1 MTDNPDAQT
10 RFLFVSEWRSYIPGF
25 LFCVAFAFVGMNLDR
40 LIVNYHK
47 ANQASIAIPL
57 LEESMQESLAAG
69 DASAAAATRSAIDG
83 HLASLQ
89 KVDGSVGEHWEW
101 ATFLSE
107 KAQMRY
113 VAILLLGGI
122 LIRNLLPLPRTL
134 LPGIS
139 IARPIIKPGIIILGV
154 HYVWA
159 DVVKVGGVGLGLTVV
174 FIFGTAVIVM
184 WLCRRFG
191 VSDGLGGIMGAGTGV
206 CGVSAIIATSPVVRA
221 SPIEM
226 AYAIGTILFFG
237 TLMLFTMPYIGSS
250 IDLSES
256 QFGAWSAVAI
266 LNTAQLVA
274 AAEWYGTEARDTA
287 VLINVARIMF
297 LPLVVLF
304 ALWFYVIRTG
314 DASGQSINKWQLV
327 KDKFPVF
334 ILGFFLLVLLN
345 SMNFDALG
353 GPKVSGSPFWAMNA
367 VYTWFFAVGFA
378 GIGLSIS
385 VADMK
390 KAGGAAFTIGMV
402 AALVKMIL
410 GLAVVLLLGSEL
422 LRVTGSS

>member
-1 MTDNPDAQT
+1 VT
-10 RFLFVSEWRSYIPGF
+10 RLNTLFVPDWGKYVPGF
-25 LFCVAFAFVGMNLDR
+25 LFCLLFAFVGMNADR
-40 LIVNYHK
+40 LIGSYHK
-47 ANQASIAIPL
+47 ANIASQAIPA
-57 LEESMQESLAAG
+57 LEQSLAATEITVDAESLAG
-69 DASAAAATRSAIDG
+69 TRKTLKKHTAALARVGG
-83 HLASLQ
+83 H
-89 KVDGSVGEHWEW
+89 VGQRWDW
-101 ATFLSE
+101 ATFLYE
-107 KAQMRY
+107 QAQLKY

-122 LIRNLLPLPRTL
+122 LIRNLLPLPKSL
-134 LPGIS
+134 IPGIS

-159 DVVKVGGVGLGLTVV
+159 DVVKVGGLGLGLVIV
-174 FIFGTAVIVM
+174 FIFGTAIVVM
-184 WLCRRFG
+184 WLCKRLG

-206 CGVSAIIATSPVVRA
+206 CGVSAIIATSPVVRS

-237 TLMLFTMPYIGSS
+237 TLMLFTMPYIGNS

-287 VLINVARIMF
+287 VLINVARIML

-304 ALWFYVIRTG
+304 SLWFYILRTG
-314 DASGQSINKWQLV
+314 KQEPDLKINKWRLV

-345 SMNFDALG
+345 SLNIESLG
-353 GPKVSGSPFWAMNA
+353 GPGTSGSPFWAMNA
-367 VYTWFFAVGFA
+367 VYKWCFAVGFA

-385 VADMK
+385 IDDMK
-390 KAGGAAFTIGMV
+390 KAGGAAFTIGMI
-402 AALVKMIL
+402 AALVKMVL
-410 GLAVVLLLGSEL
+410 GLGAVLLIGSEVM
-422 LRVTGSS
+422 RVTGS

>member
-1 MTDNPDAQT
+1 
-10 RFLFVSEWRSYIPGF
+10 
-25 LFCVAFAFVGMNLDR
+25 MNLER
-40 LIVNYHK
+40 VIGNYHK
-47 ANQASIAIPL
+47 AN
-57 LEESMQESLAAG
+57 
-69 DASAAAATRSAIDG
+69 
-83 HLASLQ
+83 LASLGIPGLEQ
-89 KVDGSVGEHWEW
+89 ELQEMLESGDDAESIAAIRRAIETHRSTLDKVEGTAGQRWSW
-101 ATFLSE
+101 ATFLYE
-107 KAQMRY
+107 KAQFTY

-122 LIRNLLPLPRTL
+122 LIRNTLPIPQMLI
-134 LPGIS
+134 PGIS

-174 FIFGTAVIVM
+174 FIFGTAVVVM
-184 WLCRRFG
+184 WLCKKWG

-206 CGVSAIIATSPVVRA
+206 CGVSAIIATSPVVRS

-250 IDLSES
+250 IDMSES
-256 QFGAWSAVAI
+256 EFGAWAAVAI

-304 ALWFYVIRTG
+304 SLWFYVLRTG
-314 DASGQSINKWQLV
+314 KQEPGHEINKWQLV

-345 SMNFDALG
+345 SLNLTSLG
-353 GPKVSGSPFWAMNA
+353 GPKITGSTFWAMNA
-367 VYTWFFAVGFA
+367 VYKWFFAIGFA

-385 VADMK
+385 IADMK
-390 KAGGAAFTIGMV
+390 KAGGKAFTIGMV
-402 AALVKMIL
+402 AALVKMVL
-410 GLAVVLLLGSEL
+410 GLGAVMLIGSGLLQ
-422 LRVTGSS
+422 VTGS

>member
-1 MTDNPDAQT
+1 MKRP
-10 RFLFVSEWRSYIPGF
+10 RYLFVSGWRNYVPGF
-25 LFCVAFAFVGMNLDR
+25 LFCLVFAFAGMNLER
-40 LIVNYHK
+40 LIGNYHK
-47 ANQASIAIPL
+47 ADQASQAIPS
-57 LEESMQESLAAG
+57 LEQELQDLMESGFG
-69 DASAAAATRSAIDG
+69 DAPPVATSNAIDK
-83 HLASLQ
+83 HRAALD
-89 KVDGSVGEHWEW
+89 KVDGAVGQRWGW
-101 ATFLSE
+101 ATFLYE
-107 KAQMRY
+107 KAQFGY

-122 LIRNLLPLPRTL
+122 LIRNTLPLPKML

-154 HYVWA
+154 HYIWA
-159 DVVKVGGVGLGLTVV
+159 DIVKVGGVGLGLTAV
-174 FIFGTAVIVM
+174 FIFGTAIIVM
-184 WLCRRFG
+184 WLCKKWG

-206 CGVSAIIATSPVVRA
+206 CGVSAIIATSPVVRS

-237 TLMLFTMPYIGSS
+237 TLMLFTMPYIGES

-256 QFGAWSAVAI
+256 QFGGWAAVAI

-304 ALWFYVIRTG
+304 SLWFYILRTG
-314 DASGQSINKWQLV
+314 KLEPGQEINKWKLV

-334 ILGFFLLVLLN
+334 ILGFFLLVFLN
-345 SMNFDALG
+345 SLSLESLG
-353 GPKVSGSPFWAMNA
+353 GPKTTGSTFWAMNA
-367 VYTWFFAVGFA
+367 VYKWFFAVGFA

-385 VADMK
+385 IEDMK
-390 KAGGAAFTIGMV
+390 KAGGKAFTIGMV
-402 AALVKMIL
+402 AALVKMVL
-410 GLAVVLLLGSEL
+410 GLGAVLLIGSEW
-422 LRVTGSS
+422 LRVTGA

>member
-1 MTDNPDAQT
+1 MH
-10 RFLFVSEWRSYIPGF
+10 RLKHLFVPGWGRYVPGF
-25 LFCVAFAFVGMNLDR
+25 LFCLVFAYFGMNMDR
-40 LIVNYHK
+40 LIGTYHK
-47 ANQASIAIPL
+47 ANMASLAIPA
-57 LEESMQESLAAG
+57 LEQKLQAMMEAGDDDESSLA
-69 DASAAAATRSAIDG
+69 TRKAIEKHQGALD
-83 HLASLQ
+83 
-89 KVDGSVGEHWEW
+89 KVDGTVGQQWGW

-107 KAQMRY
+107 KAQLKY
-113 VAILLLGGI
+113 VAILLIGGI
-122 LIRNLLPLPRTL
+122 LIRNLLPLPKRL
-134 LPGIS
+134 IPGIS

-159 DVVKVGGVGLGLTVV
+159 DVIKVGGVGLGLTVV
-174 FIFGTAVIVM
+174 FIFGTAIVVM
-184 WLCRRFG
+184 WLCKKWG

-206 CGVSAIIATSPVVRA
+206 CGVSAIIATSPVVRS

-237 TLMLFTMPYIGSS
+237 TLMLFTMPYIGQG

-304 ALWFYVIRTG
+304 SVWFYILRTG
-314 DASGQSINKWQLV
+314 KQEPGHEIDKWQLV
-327 KDKFPVF
+327 KDKFPIF
-334 ILGFFLLVLLN
+334 ILGFFLLVFLN
-345 SMNFDALG
+345 SLNLASLG
-353 GPKVSGSPFWAMNA
+353 GPKITGSTFWAMNA
-367 VYTWFFAVGFA
+367 VYKWFFAVGFA

-385 VADMK
+385 VEDMK
-390 KAGGAAFTIGMV
+390 KAGGTAFTIGMV
-402 AALVKMIL
+402 AAFVKMVL
-410 GLAVVLLLGSEL
+410 GLGVVLLIGSEW
-422 LRVTGSS
+422 LRVTGG

>member
-1 MTDNPDAQT
+1 MKRPNY
-10 RFLFVSEWRSYIPGF
+10 LFVSGWGRYVPGF
-25 LFCVAFAFVGMNLDR
+25 LFCLVFAFVGMNLDR
-40 LIVNYHK
+40 LIGSYHK
-47 ANQASIAIPL
+47 ANLASQSIPAL
-57 LEESMQESLAAG
+57 QRQLQEMRESGVDDKSLAAVG
-69 DASAAAATRSAIDG
+69 SAIEKYRSALD
-83 HLASLQ
+83 
-89 KVDGSVGEHWEW
+89 KVDGKVGQRWGW

-107 KAQMRY
+107 KAQLKY
-113 VAILLLGGI
+113 VAILLIGGI
-122 LIRNLLPLPRTL
+122 LIRNMLPIPKILI
-134 LPGIS
+134 PGIS

-159 DVVKVGGVGLGLTVV
+159 DIVKVGGVGLGLTVV
-174 FIFGTAVIVM
+174 FIFGTAIVVM
-184 WLCRRFG
+184 WLCKKWG

-206 CGVSAIIATSPVVRA
+206 CGVSAIIATSPVVRS

-237 TLMLFTMPYIGSS
+237 TLMLFTMPYIGQS

-256 QFGAWSAVAI
+256 QFGAWAAVAI

-304 ALWFYVIRTG
+304 SLWFYILRTG
-314 DASGQSINKWQLV
+314 KQQPGHEIDKWQLV

-334 ILGFFLLVLLN
+334 ILGFFLLVFLN
-345 SMNFDALG
+345 SLNFGSLG
-353 GPKVSGSPFWAMNA
+353 GPEITGSPFWAMNA
-367 VYTWFFAVGFA
+367 VYKWFFAIGFA

-385 VADMK
+385 VEDMK
-390 KAGGAAFTIGMV
+390 KAGGKAFTIGMM
-402 AALVKMIL
+402 AAFVKMVL
-410 GLAVVLLLGSEL
+410 GLGVVLLIGSQW
-422 LRVTGSS
+422 LRVTGG

>member
-1 MTDNPDAQT
+1 MHRLKQ
-10 RFLFVSEWRSYIPGF
+10 LFVPDWGRYVPGF
-25 LFCVAFAFVGMNLDR
+25 LFCLVFAFFGMNMDR
-40 LIVNYHK
+40 LIGNYHK
-47 ANQASIAIPL
+47 ANVASLAIPA
-57 LEESMQESLAAG
+57 LEQGLQEMMESGGDDESSLA
-69 DASAAAATRSAIDG
+69 TRNAIEKHQGALDR
-83 HLASLQ
+83 
-89 KVDGSVGEHWEW
+89 VDGTVGQQWGW

-107 KAQMRY
+107 KAQLKY
-113 VAILLLGGI
+113 VAILLIGGI
-122 LIRNLLPLPRTL
+122 LIRNLLPLPKRL
-134 LPGIS
+134 IPGIG

-159 DVVKVGGVGLGLTVV
+159 DVIKVGGVGLGLTVV
-174 FIFGTAVIVM
+174 FIFGTAIVVM
-184 WLCRRFG
+184 WLCKKWG

-206 CGVSAIIATSPVVRA
+206 CGVSAIIATSPVVRS

-237 TLMLFTMPYIGSS
+237 TLMLFTMPYIGQS

-304 ALWFYVIRTG
+304 SLWFYVLRTG
-314 DASGQSINKWQLV
+314 KQEPGHEINKWQLV

-345 SMNFDALG
+345 SLNLASLG
-353 GPKVSGSPFWAMNA
+353 GPKITGSAFWAMNA
-367 VYTWFFAVGFA
+367 VYKWFFAIGFA

-385 VADMK
+385 IEDMK
-390 KAGGAAFTIGMV
+390 KAGGKAFMIGMV
-402 AALVKMIL
+402 AALVKMVL
-410 GLAVVLLLGSEL
+410 GLGAVMLIGSEWL
-422 LRVTGSS
+422 QVTGS

>member
-1 MTDNPDAQT
+1 MKRP
-10 RFLFVSEWRSYIPGF
+10 RYLFVSGWGRYVPGF
-25 LFCVAFAFVGMNLDR
+25 LFCVAFAFVGMNVDR
-40 LIVNYHK
+40 LIANYHK
-47 ANQASIAIPL
+47 ANVASLEIPG
-57 LEESMQESLAAG
+57 LEQQLQEMTASGDEAESLAATRT
-69 DASAAAATRSAIDG
+69 SIENHRSA
-83 HLASLQ
+83 LQ
-89 KVDGSVGEHWEW
+89 KVGGTVGQEWGW

-107 KAQMRY
+107 KAQMKY

-122 LIRNLLPLPRTL
+122 LIRNMLPIPKVLI
-134 LPGIS
+134 PGIS

-159 DVVKVGGVGLGLTVV
+159 DVIKVGGVGLGLTVV
-174 FIFGTAVIVM
+174 FIFGTAVVVM
-184 WLCRRFG
+184 WLCKKWG

-206 CGVSAIIATSPVVRA
+206 CGVSAIIATSPVVR
-221 SPIEM
+221 STPIEM

-237 TLMLFTMPYIGSS
+237 TLMLFTMPYIGQG

-256 QFGAWSAVAI
+256 QFGAWAAVAI

-304 ALWFYVIRTG
+304 SLWFYILRTG
-314 DASGQSINKWQLV
+314 KQEPGQEINKWRLV

-345 SMNFDALG
+345 SMNIESLG
-353 GPKVSGSPFWAMNA
+353 GPKIAGTPFWAMNA
-367 VYTWFFAVGFA
+367 VYTWFFAIGFA

-385 VADMK
+385 FEDMK
-390 KAGGAAFTIGMV
+390 KAGGKAFTIGMV
-402 AALVKMIL
+402 AALVKMVL
-410 GLAVVLLLGSEL
+410 GLGVVLLIGSEW
-422 LRVTGSS
+422 LRVTGA

>member
-1 MTDNPDAQT
+1 MKRPGY
-10 RFLFVSEWRSYIPGF
+10 LFVSGWGKYVPGF
-25 LFCVAFAFVGMNLDR
+25 LFCLVFAFAGMNLDR
-40 LIVNYHK
+40 FVGNYHN
-47 ANQASIAIPL
+47 ADVASLAIPGM
-57 LEESMQESLAAG
+57 EQKIQEMVESGDSKESLAAANKALEKQRNAL
-69 DASAAAATRSAIDG
+69 D
-83 HLASLQ
+83 
-89 KVDGSVGEHWEW
+89 KVDGTVGQHWGW

-107 KAQMRY
+107 KAQFKY

-122 LIRNLLPLPRTL
+122 LIRNLLPLPKTL
-134 LPGIS
+134 IPGIN

-159 DVVKVGGVGLGLTVV
+159 DVVRVGGVGLGLMLV
-174 FIFGTAVIVM
+174 FIFGTAIVVM
-184 WLCRRFG
+184 WLCKKLG

-206 CGVSAIIATSPVVRA
+206 CGVSAIIATSPVVRS

-237 TLMLFTMPYIGSS
+237 TLMLFTMPYVGQS
-250 IDLSES
+250 IELSEA

-287 VLINVARIMF
+287 VLMNVARIMF

-304 ALWFYVIRTG
+304 SLWFYVLRTG
-314 DASGQSINKWQLV
+314 KQQPGHEIKKWQLV

-345 SMNFDALG
+345 SLNLESLG
-353 GPKVSGSPFWAMNA
+353 GPKIEGSPFWAMNA
-367 VYTWFFAVGFA
+367 VYKWFFAVGFA
-378 GIGLSIS
+378 GIGRSIS
-385 VADMK
+385 FDDMK
-390 KAGGAAFTIGMV
+390 KAGGTAFTIGMV
-402 AALVKMIL
+402 AALVKMVL
-410 GLAVVLLLGSEL
+410 GLGVVLLIGSEW
-422 LRVTGSS
+422 LRVTGS

>member
-1 MTDNPDAQT
+1 MKRP
-10 RFLFVSEWRSYIPGF
+10 RYLFVSGWSRYAPGF
-25 LFCVAFAFVGMNLDR
+25 LFCLVFAFAGMNLER
-40 LIVNYHK
+40 LISNYHK
-47 ANQASIAIPL
+47 ADVASLEIPA
-57 LEESMQESLAAG
+57 LELHLQEMTASG
-69 DASAAAATRSAIDG
+69 DDAEA
-83 HLASLQ
+83 LASTRQAIESQRGALE
-89 KVDGSVGEHWEW
+89 KVNGTAGQRWGW
-101 ATFLSE
+101 ATFLYE
-107 KAQMRY
+107 KAQFTY

-122 LIRNLLPLPRTL
+122 LIRNTLPIPQMLI
-134 LPGIS
+134 PGIS

-159 DVVKVGGVGLGLTVV
+159 DVVKVGGVGLALTVV
-174 FIFGTAVIVM
+174 FIFGTAIVVM
-184 WLCRRFG
+184 WLCRKLG

-206 CGVSAIIATSPVVRA
+206 CGVSAIIATSPVVRS

-237 TLMLFTMPYIGSS
+237 TLMLFTMPYIGQG

-256 QFGAWSAVAI
+256 QFGAWAAVAI

-304 ALWFYVIRTG
+304 SLWFYILRTG
-314 DASGQSINKWQLV
+314 MQEPGSEISKWRLV

-345 SMNFDALG
+345 SLNLEALG
-353 GPKVSGSPFWAMNA
+353 GPKTTGSTFWAMNA
-367 VYTWFFAVGFA
+367 VYKWFFAIGFA

-385 VADMK
+385 IEDMK
-390 KAGGAAFTIGMV
+390 KAGGKAFTIGMV
-402 AALVKMIL
+402 AALVKMVL
-410 GLAVVLLLGSEL
+410 GLGVVLLIGSEW
-422 LRVTGSS
+422 LRVTGA

>member
-1 MTDNPDAQT
+1 MKRP
-10 RFLFVSEWRSYIPGF
+10 RYLFVSGWSRYVPGL
-25 LFCVAFAFVGMNLDR
+25 LFCLVFAFVGMNLDR
-40 LIVNYHK
+40 LISNYHN
-47 ANQASIAIPL
+47 ANVASLAIPV
-57 LEESMQESLAAG
+57 LERQQQEMRESGVDNKSVEAIG
-69 DASAAAATRSAIDG
+69 SAIKKYRSA
-83 HLASLQ
+83 LE
-89 KVDGSVGEHWEW
+89 KVDGEVGQKWGW

-107 KAQMRY
+107 KAQMKY

-122 LIRNLLPLPRTL
+122 LIRNTMPIPRIL
-134 LPGIS
+134 IPGIN

-174 FIFGTAVIVM
+174 FIFGTAIVVM
-184 WLCRRFG
+184 WLCRKWG

-206 CGVSAIIATSPVVRA
+206 CGVSAIIATSPVVRS

-226 AYAIGTILFFG
+226 AYSIGTILFFG
-237 TLMLFTMPYIGSS
+237 TLMLFTMPYIGKS
-250 IDLSES
+250 IDLSEAE
-256 QFGAWSAVAI
+256 FGAWSAVAI

-304 ALWFYVIRTG
+304 AVWFYILRPG
-314 DASGQSINKWQLV
+314 KQEEGRQINKWQLV
-327 KDKFPVF
+327 RDKFPVF

-345 SMNFDALG
+345 SLSLESLG
-353 GPKVSGSPFWAMNA
+353 GPKITGSPFWAMNA
-367 VYTWFFAVGFA
+367 VYKWFFAIGFA

-385 VADMK
+385 VEDMR
-390 KAGGAAFTIGMV
+390 KAGGKAFTIGMV
-402 AALVKMIL
+402 AALVKMVL
-410 GLAVVLLLGSEL
+410 GLGVVMLIGSQW
-422 LRVTGSS
+422 LRVTGA

>member
-1 MTDNPDAQT
+1 MS
-10 RFLFVSEWRSYIPGF
+10 RRRYLFVSGWRRYVPGF
-25 LFCVAFAFVGMNLDR
+25 LFCLAFAYVGMNVDR
-40 LIVNYHK
+40 LISNYHK
-47 ANQASIAIPL
+47 A
-57 LEESMQESLAAG
+57 
-69 DASAAAATRSAIDG
+69 D
-83 HLASLQ
+83 LASLAIPGLEQ
-89 KVDGSVGEHWEW
+89 NLQELMESGDDDESVTANRIAIEKHRSALDKVDGTVGQQWGW
-101 ATFLSE
+101 ATFLYE
-107 KAQMRY
+107 KAQLKY

-122 LIRNLLPLPRTL
+122 LIRNALPLPKIL
-134 LPGIS
+134 IPGIS

-174 FIFGTAVIVM
+174 FIFGTAIIVM
-184 WLCRRFG
+184 WLCKKLG

-206 CGVSAIIATSPVVRA
+206 CGVSAIIATSPVVRS

-237 TLMLFTMPYIGSS
+237 TLMLFTMPYIGKS
-250 IDLSES
+250 IDLSEA

-304 ALWFYVIRTG
+304 SLWFYILRTG
-314 DASGQSINKWQLV
+314 KQAPGEEINKWQLV

-345 SMNFDALG
+345 SMNLGSLG
-353 GPKVSGSPFWAMNA
+353 GPKIAGSTFWAMNA
-367 VYTWFFAVGFA
+367 VYKWFFAIGFA

-385 VADMK
+385 FEDMRR
-390 KAGGAAFTIGMV
+390 AGGMAFTIGMV
-402 AALVKMIL
+402 AALVKMVL
-410 GLAVVLLLGSEL
+410 GLLVVLLIGSQW
-422 LRVTGSS
+422 LRVTGA